1 MATGT
6 EAFPEPFVSCVQ
18 SFPNILVGLVIRP
31 ASVTVSRVLCK
42 GSVYRSRGRS
52 WALGWMPAQ
61 YHPALPW
68 LGVQCLAPVLASAL
82 EKQEEIDILGAY
94 DMLIG
99 GTGCISIGAYFKKKT

>member
-1 MATGT
+1 M
-6 EAFPEPFVSCVQ
+6 C
-18 SFPNILVGLVIRP
+18 
-31 ASVTVSRVLCK
+31 SVTVSRVLCK

-82 EKQEEIDILGAY
+82 EKQEEIDILGAC